1 MIRVRDLTHRFGDK
15 TVLEEV
21 SIDVKEGETV
31 AVMGSSGGGKTTLLR
46 CIAALLKPTSGT
58 VELFDIDVYRCSE
71 RELEEVRQRVGVVF
85 QGSALFDYLS
95 VEDNIVFAVQ
105 RRQKIG
111 RKQQRELAN
120 TLLETVGLAGTG
132 KLMPSELSGGMRK
145 RVGLARALASEP
157 QILLYDEPTSG
168 LDPVTAYAID
178 GLIKE
183 IDDKTH
189 ATSVVITHDLKS
201 AMRVADRVIFLSEGK
216 VLADAPPKQLMES
229 KEAAIR
235 QLIEAAEAEN
245 LKVNA

>member
-15 TVLEEV
+15 TVLDGV
-21 SIDVKEGETV
+21 SLDVNEGETV

-46 CIAALLKPTSGT
+46 CMAALLKPTSGT
-58 VELFDIDVYRCSE
+58 VELFDTDVNSCSV
-71 RELEEVRQRVGVVF
+71 RELEAIRHKVGVVF

-95 VEDNIVFAVQ
+95 VEDNILFAVQ
-105 RRQKIG
+105 RQQKIG
-111 RKQQRELAN
+111 RKQQRELAKS
-120 TLLETVGLAGTG
+120 LLETVGLSGTE

-157 QILLYDEPTSG
+157 QVLLYDEPTSG

-183 IDDKTH
+183 VDDKTH
-189 ATSVVITHDLKS
+189 ASSVVVTHDLKS
-201 AMRVADRVIFLSEGK
+201 ALRIADRVIFLSKGK

-229 KEAAIR
+229 TEADIR
-235 QLIEAAEAEN
+235 ELIEAAEAEN
-245 LKVNA
+245 LKVNV